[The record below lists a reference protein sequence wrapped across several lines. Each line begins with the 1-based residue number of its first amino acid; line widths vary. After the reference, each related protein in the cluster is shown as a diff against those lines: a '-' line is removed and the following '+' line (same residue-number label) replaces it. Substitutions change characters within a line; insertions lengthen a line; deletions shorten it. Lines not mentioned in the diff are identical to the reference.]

1 MRAFASQAHCPN
13 KQYHLHSLYHACSRY
28 YIKLIRPYM
37 WTGIKAK
44 IEMKLTQG
52 LEFSD
57 AGDVRTAHESD
68 FAVSH

>member
-1 MRAFASQAHCPN
+1 
-13 KQYHLHSLYHACSRY
+13 
-28 YIKLIRPYM
+28 M